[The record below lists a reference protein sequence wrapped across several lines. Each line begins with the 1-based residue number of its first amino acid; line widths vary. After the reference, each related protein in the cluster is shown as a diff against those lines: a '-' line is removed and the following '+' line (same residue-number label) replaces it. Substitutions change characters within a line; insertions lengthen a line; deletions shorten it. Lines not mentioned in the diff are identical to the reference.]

1 MNKYS
6 GNQMSYLE
14 DRAKPPFV
22 QLAAAPGL
30 LKLILSCLRSN
41 LQLKMYHVML

>member
-1 MNKYS
+1 
-6 GNQMSYLE
+6 MSYLE

-30 LKLILSCLRSN
+30 LKLNTLSNN
-41 LQLKMYHVML
+41 LQLKIYHVML